1 MATVAMRNRFARHKV
16 RTQRSRD
23 GATLRGGKIGM
34 AEIKSESV
42 ADLLRNQQVRF
53 TGSVLRP
60 RDDALIFNWLA
71 NQHKRSPGGRIRIR
85 RGRDRPKLLVRLHVK
100 ASALDVAG
108 LSL

>member
-1 MATVAMRNRFARHKV
+1 M
-16 RTQRSRD
+16 
-23 GATLRGGKIGM
+23 GAILCVEIGM
-34 AEIKSESV
+34 AGIKSESV
-42 ADLLRNQQVRF
+42 AALLRNQQVRF

-71 NQHKRSPGGRIRIR
+71 NQHKRSPGGGIRIR
-85 RGRDRPKLLVRLHVK
+85 RGRDRPKLLLRLHVK